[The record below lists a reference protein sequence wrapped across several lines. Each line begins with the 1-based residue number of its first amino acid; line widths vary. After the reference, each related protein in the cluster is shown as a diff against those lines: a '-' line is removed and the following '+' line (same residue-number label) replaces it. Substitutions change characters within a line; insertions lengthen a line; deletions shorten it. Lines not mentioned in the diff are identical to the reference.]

1 MGRSSKDKR
10 DVYYRLAKEEGWR
23 ARSAFKLIQI
33 NEEFNIFQGVTRVVD
48 LCAAPGSWSQVLSR
62 TLRGASTEPSSV
74 KIVAV
79 DLQAMAPLPGVV
91 QIQGDIT
98 KTSTAES
105 IISHFQGESA
115 QLVVCDGAPD
125 VTGLHDLDEYVQAQ
139 LLLAALN
146 ITTHVLTPGGTFVAK
161 IFRGKDVT
169 LLYSQLKIFFRY
181 VSVAKPRSSRNSSI
195 ESFVVC
201 KDYAAPPGYVPT
213 MVNPLLDHS
222 YQGSW
227 QDLDGVNRVI
237 VPFLA
242 CGDLSAYD
250 SDMTYPLQT
259 DESSPYEYRPPT
271 QPPISPAYSTAIAM
285 KRQNLQQPLSSLSP
299 QDTKEG
305 IKESLDGDKMEQ
317 KATELAGALAVEGVV
332 NKTETLTDAEEM
344 LQDLS
349 I

>member
-33 NEEFNIFQGVTRVVD
+33 NEEFNIFEGVTRVVD

-62 TLRGASTEPSSV
+62 TLRGAAPDPSVV

-98 KTSTAES
+98 KTSTSEA
-105 IISHFQGESA
+105 IISHFQGDTA

-146 ITTHVLTPGGTFVAK
+146 ITTHILAPGGTFVAK

-169 LLYSQLKIFFRY
+169 LLYAQLKIFFRK
-181 VSVAKPRSSRNSSI
+181 VTVAKPRSSRNSSI

-201 KDYAAPPGYVPT
+201 QDYSPPDGYTPT
-213 MVNPLLDHS
+213 MVNPLLDLS

-227 QDLDGVNRVI
+227 QDLKGINRVI

-250 SDMTYPLQT
+250 SDMTYPLQI
-259 DESSPYEYRPPT
+259 DGQSYEYRPPT
-271 QPPISPAYSTAIAM
+271 QPPISPAYTTAITM
-285 KRQNLQQPLSSLSP
+285 KRQNLQVNPHLEQGI
-299 QDTKEG
+299 QVEG
-305 IKESLDGDKMEQ
+305 KTIVGEQGTAANTPEDMIDKMD
-317 KATELAGALAVEGVV
+317 KM
-332 NKTETLTDAEEM
+332 K
-344 LQDLS
+344 LQP
-349 I
+349 